1 MKAFIKWILP
11 ALLLFFTCCLTQ
23 EDYDEVTVTS
33 EGEENE
39 SEEEV
44 TYSSPVPSGRV
55 YLAESFDDPQLFRKK
70 WIISQAKKDD
80 TDENIA
86 KYDGKWE
93 VEPAQRHPLRGDM
106 GLVMK
111 SRAKH
116 SAISAHLD
124 RPFRFEDKPLIVQYE
139 VNMQVGQECG
149 GAYLKLLS
157 HEEGP
162 RGVDLLHFRD
172 KTPYTIMFGPDKCG
186 NDHKLHF
193 IFRHKNPLNGTY
205 SEKHCRKPKDRVEEP
220 MKDKRPHLYTL
231 IVRPDNSFEVRV
243 DHKVVNEGSL
253 LEDFNPE
260 VNPPAEIDD
269 PTDSQPVDWD
279 DREKIPDPE
288 AEKPDDWDEDAPAQL
303 PDESAVKPDGWLD
316 DEPQMIPDP
325 TAKRP
330 EDWDDDMDG
339 EWEAPLVPNPLCEG
353 APGCGEWK
361 RPMVPNPAYRGK
373 WRPPMIDNPAYR
385 GKWAPRKIPNPD
397 YFHDE
402 HPFKMTPISAVGFEL
417 WSMSDLILFD
427 NILVT
432 DDLAVADQWA
442 ADTFDLKKKKLDQD
456 TEGLIMR
463 IISYTNAHPWLWA
476 LYLVVVALPLVLL
489 LVFCCSSSQES
500 TADNK
505 KTDGV
510 TLDAEG
516 KEDGGEDEEEEDG
529 VSGGERNKDEDD
541 EEDDEEEE
549 GGEGSK
555 GQESDT
561 KDDGKKGDEGEE
573 IEEADVTEVGPERS
587 SPRRRRPR
595 KE

>member
-1 MKAFIKWILP
+1 MKAFYFWVIP
-11 ALLLFFTCCLTQ
+11 VLLLFITCCLSQ
-23 EDYDEVTVTS
+23 EDYNDITVAS
-33 EGEENE
+33 EAEENE

-55 YLAESFDDPQLFRKK
+55 YLAESFDDPMVFKKK
-70 WIISQAKKDD
+70 WIISEAKKDD

-93 VEPAQRHPLRGDM
+93 VEPAQRHPLRGDL

-124 RPFRFEDKPLIVQYE
+124 RPFRFEDKPLVVQYE
-139 VNMQVGQECG
+139 VNMQLGQECG

-162 RGVDLLHFRD
+162 RGVDLHHFRD

-193 IFRHKNPLNGTY
+193 IFRHKNPLNGTF
-205 SEKHCRKPKDRVEEP
+205 SEKHCKKPKDRVEEP
-220 MKDKRPHLYTL
+220 MKDKKPHLYTL
-231 IVRPDNSFEVRV
+231 IVRPDNSFEVKV

-253 LEDFNPE
+253 LEDFYPE
-260 VNPPAEIDD
+260 VNPPPFIDD
-269 PTDSQPVDWD
+269 PTDSQPEDWD

-288 AEKPDDWDEDAPAQL
+288 AEKPEDWDEDAPAQL
-303 PDESAVKPDGWLD
+303 PDEDAVKPDGWLD
-316 DEPQMIPDP
+316 ELPQIIPDP

-330 EDWDDDMDG
+330 DDWDDDMDG
-339 EWEAPLVPNPLCEG
+339 EWEAPLVTNPLCKG

-402 HPFKMTPISAVGFEL
+402 HPFKMMPISAVGFEL

-432 DDLAVADQWA
+432 DDMTVAEQWA
-442 ADTFDLKKKKLDQD
+442 ADTFDLKRKKLDQD

-500 TADNK
+500 AADAK
-505 KTDGV
+505 KTDEV

-516 KEDGGEDEEEEDG
+516 KEEEDEDCGANEGKGEGEEERGEEEDKEG
-529 VSGGERNKDEDD
+529 VE
-541 EEDDEEEE
+541 EEEE
-549 GGEGSK
+549 GEDK
-555 GQESDT
+555 A
-561 KDDGKKGDEGEE
+561 
-573 IEEADVTEVGPERS
+573 EAVGATEVGPERS
-587 SPRRRRPR
+587 SPRRRRLR